1 MFEMIHKNFRSR
13 LASPT
18 LTVFTIALISF
29 TVYFGSRHVDNDFIH
44 QSLAAIFGT
53 TYFLS
58 IAFGALFIYTT
69 AYLRGASLH
78 ERILS
83 CFIVPFMWMSKEVL
97 RLTESHPLV
106 ECLYYYF
113 NPLNLWL
120 VSLIVMEM
128 GAATLLARF
137 ILRRRG
143 ETVQDSPTGPLLAI
157 IISIFFFV
165 SLYAWGQGENVYVY
179 FLKGYRLLFGS
190 GT

>member
-1 MFEMIHKNFRSR
+1 MVHHNFRSR
-13 LASPT
+13 SAAPT
-18 LTVFTIALISF
+18 LTVFAIALISF
-29 TVYFGSRHVDNDFIH
+29 IAYFGSRHVDNDFIH

-69 AYLRGASLH
+69 AYIRGASLY
-78 ERILS
+78 ERIIL
-83 CFIVPFMWMSKEVL
+83 CFIVPFLWMSKEVL
-97 RLTESHPLV
+97 RLTESHPLI

-113 NPLNLWL
+113 NPLNIWL
-120 VSLIVMEM
+120 VSLIVMEI

-143 ETVQDSPTGPLLAI
+143 EMVHGSRTGPLLAI
-157 IISIFFFV
+157 MISIFFFV